1 MVYLKVLFQG
11 VTGTRRGNISGSADE
26 QNAHPLLH
34 SSHEPSAPDTR
45 TPRRGAAA
53 SRELVSAN
61 SGALL
66 CEIPLGGFLGILSNI
81 L

>member
-11 VTGTRRGNISGSADE
+11 VTGTRCGNISGSADE

-45 TPRRGAAA
+45 TPRRGTAA
-53 SRELVSAN
+53 SRKLVSAN
-61 SGALL
+61 SVALL
-66 CEIPLGGFLGILSNI
+66 CEIPLDDFLGILSNI